1 MIPREITI
9 IIEVPTTELA
19 KTLNAET
26 RAVSGRDRRG
36 HMRTSIERSS
46 LGLSVDFCS
55 GKTPMKEGFEQAED

>member
-46 LGLSVDFCS
+46 LGVDFCS
-55 GKTPMKEGFEQAED
+55 GKTPMKESFEQAED